1 MNRLAKYCTHCGRQL
16 MDKNNKVATSLYD
29 EDLHK
34 KSNILK
40 LKVCSSCGQVADKYI
55 ECDGTLLLIDLALQT
70 KEAYRYFNSSMK
82 FPAPFIHSFFSI
94 II

>member
-82 FPAPFIHSFFSI
+82 LSAPFIHSFSL
-94 II
+94 